1 MTHASTDSRT
11 PPRGLVARHGAQLMA
26 GVGVV
31 IAATLVVVLGHPHLQ
46 SPDLTPVLEA
56 STPIRIHLG
65 AAVICLAL
73 GAIQMLSPKGTLP
86 HRLIGWVWVLLMML
100 LAGTSIFIKVIFP
113 GHFSYIHLLTA
124 WVLLITPLAVMA
136 ARRGNIA
143 MHARSMTGLFYL
155 GLITAGAFTFMPGRI
170 LYKVF
175 FGG

>member
-1 MTHASTDSRT
+1 MTHASTDSRIADAGRRARRW
-11 PPRGLVARHGAQLMA
+11 PPLIAATGI
-26 GVGVV
+26 V
-31 IAATLVVVLGHPHLQ
+31 IASTLVVVLGHPHLQ
-46 SPDLTPVLEA
+46 SPDLTPILEA
-56 STPIRIHLG
+56 STPVRIHLA

-124 WVLLITPLAVMA
+124 WVLLITPLGVMA

-175 FGG
+175 FGS

>member
-1 MTHASTDSRT
+1 MIIFTLLALAVVVFCLRALRSDAAWNRNV
-11 PPRGLVARHGAQLMA
+11 GLVRTGFWGLN
-26 GVGVV
+26 
-31 IAATLVVVLGHPHLQ
+31 LG
-46 SPDLTPVLEA
+46 
-56 STPIRIHLG
+56 LG
-65 AAVICLAL
+65 
-73 GAIQMLSPKGTLP
+73 
-86 HRLIGWVWVLLMML
+86 LMML

-136 ARRGNIA
+136 VRRGKVG
-143 MHARSMTGLFYL
+143 MHARFMTGLFYM

>member
-1 MTHASTDSRT
+1 MTHASTDSRIADAGRRARRW
-11 PPRGLVARHGAQLMA
+11 PPLIAATGI
-26 GVGVV
+26 V
-31 IAATLVVVLGHPHLQ
+31 IASTLVVVLGHPHLQ
-46 SPDLTPVLEA
+46 SPDLTPILEA
-56 STPIRIHLG
+56 STPVRIHLA

-124 WVLLITPLAVMA
+124 WVLLITPLGVMA

-155 GLITAGAFTFMPGRI
+155 GLITAGAFTFMPGRV

-175 FGG
+175 FGS

>member
-1 MTHASTDSRT
+1 MTHASTDSRIADAGRRARRW
-11 PPRGLVARHGAQLMA
+11 PPLIAATGI
-26 GVGVV
+26 V
-31 IAATLVVVLGHPHLQ
+31 IASTLVVVLGHPRLQ
-46 SPDLTPVLEA
+46 SPDLTPILEA
-56 STPIRIHLG
+56 STPVRIHLA

-86 HRLIGWVWVLLMML
+86 HRLIGWIWVLLMML

-124 WVLLITPLAVMA
+124 WVLLITPLGVMA

-175 FGG
+175 FGS

>member
-1 MTHASTDSRT
+1 MTQASTDSRIAGQG
-11 PPRGLVARHGAQLMA
+11 GLSRRWPQVVAVA
-26 GVGVV
+26 GISV
-31 IAATLVVVLGHPHLQ
+31 AATLVAVLGHPRLQ
-46 SPDLTPVLEA
+46 TPDLTPILEA

-73 GAIQMLSPKGTLP
+73 GAVQMASPKGTLP
-86 HRLIGWVWVLLMML
+86 HRLIGWIWVGLMLL

-124 WVLLITPLAVMA
+124 WVLLITPVAVLA
-136 ARRGNIA
+136 ARRGKIGL
-143 MHARSMTGLFYL
+143 HSRSMTGLFYL

-170 LYKVF
+170 LYRVF

>member
-1 MTHASTDSRT
+1 MTHASTDSRIADAGRRARRW
-11 PPRGLVARHGAQLMA
+11 PPLIAATGI
-26 GVGVV
+26 V
-31 IAATLVVVLGHPHLQ
+31 IASTLVVVLGHPHLQ
-46 SPDLTPVLEA
+46 SPDLTPILEA
-56 STPIRIHLG
+56 STPVRIHLG

-124 WVLLITPLAVMA
+124 WVLLITPLGVMA

-175 FGG
+175 FGS